1 MISYRSPQV
10 GPKATELI
18 RRDRKVM
25 LGADTRSSE
34 IPLVVE
40 RAKGMWVEDPDGR
53 RYLDFGAGY
62 AVCATGHCHP
72 QVVEAI
78 NEQANR
84 LLHIG
89 GSDFYYRPEIE
100 LAERLVRLTPGS
112 FPKRVYF
119 ANSGAESLE
128 AAFKLSR
135 YYTRRPKVISF
146 LGAFHGRTYVG
157 MSLSGSKK
165 VQRAG
170 FSPLIPEVI
179 HLPYPYCYRCPLH
192 LSYPSCK
199 GSRQFEGIPLLPC
212 VEYLTD
218 TVFERLTDPE
228 EVSAIFVET
237 IQGEGGYIVPPPEFH
252 PLLQAISK
260 KYEIILVADEIQC
273 GMGRTGK
280 PFAIEHWGVAPDVIC
295 IAKALAS
302 GLPLGAVVA
311 RAELM
316 DSEVDPRAWKKGA
329 HGSTFGGNPVSCAA
343 ANQTIKLLEEGLV
356 ENAAQV
362 GGYLKEKLK
371 GIMGRHRIVGDVRG
385 KGLML
390 AFELVRDK
398 ESKEM
403 FPRQVTSEGKG
414 IVQVFVGSSFKKG
427 LILFGCGFNSIR
439 LSPPLVVS
447 RREADLALE
456 VIEEV
461 LVEIE
466 AQL

>member
-10 GPKATELI
+10 GPKATEII
-18 RRDRKVM
+18 RRDSKVM
-25 LGADTRSSE
+25 LGADTRTSD

-40 RAKGMWVEDPDGR
+40 RAEEMWVEDPDGR

-78 NEQANR
+78 NKQGGK

-89 GSDFYYRPEIE
+89 GSDFYYLPEVE
-100 LAERLVRLTPGS
+100 LAEKLVRLTPGD

-128 AAFKLSR
+128 AAFKLTR

-179 HLPYPYCYRCPLH
+179 HIPYPYCYRCPFH
-192 LSYPSCK
+192 LKYPSCK
-199 GSRQFEGIPLLPC
+199 GSRKFEGIPLLPC
-212 VEYLTD
+212 VEYLLD
-218 TVFERLTDPE
+218 TVFERLADPE
-228 EVSAIFVET
+228 EIAAIFVET
-237 IQGEGGYIVPPPEFH
+237 IQGEGGYIVPPAEFH
-252 PLLQAISK
+252 PLLRAISH
-260 KYEIILVADEIQC
+260 KYGIILVVDEIQS

-280 PFAIEHWGVAPDVIC
+280 LFAIQHWGVEPDVIC
-295 IAKALAS
+295 VAKALAS

-316 DSEVDPRAWKKGA
+316 DSAVDPRAWKRGA

-343 ANQTIKLLEEGLV
+343 ANQTIELLEGGLV
-356 ENAAQV
+356 ENAARM
-362 GGYLKEKLK
+362 GSYLQGKLQ
-371 GIMGRHRIVGDVRG
+371 GIMERHRIIGDVRG

-390 AFELVRDK
+390 AFELVKDK
-398 ESKEM
+398 ESKER
-403 FPRQVTSEGKG
+403 FPREVTSDGKG
-414 IVQVFVGSSFKKG
+414 IQQVFVGSSFKKG

-447 RREADLALE
+447 QRDADMALG

-461 LVEIE
+461 VTEIE

>member
-10 GPKATELI
+10 GPKAAELI
-18 RRDRKVM
+18 RRDSKVM
-25 LGADTRSSE
+25 LGADTRTPD

-40 RAKGMWVEDPDGR
+40 RAEEMWVEDPDGR

-62 AVCATGHCHP
+62 AVCAAGHCHP

-78 NEQANR
+78 NSQAR
-84 LLHIG
+84 KLLHIG
-89 GSDFYYRPEIE
+89 GSDFYYLPEVE
-100 LAERLVRLTPGS
+100 LAEKLVRLTPGD

-170 FSPLIPEVI
+170 FSPLIREVI
-179 HLPYPYCYRCPLH
+179 HIPYPYCYRCPFH
-192 LSYPSCK
+192 LKYPSCK
-199 GSRQFEGIPLLPC
+199 GNRQFEGISLLPC
-212 VEYLTD
+212 VEYLID
-218 TVFERLTDPE
+218 TVFERLADPE
-228 EVSAIFVET
+228 EISAIFVET

-252 PLLQAISK
+252 PLLRAISR
-260 KYEIILVADEIQC
+260 KYGIILVLDEIQS

-280 PFAIEHWGVAPDVIC
+280 LFAIEHWGVEPDVIC
-295 IAKALAS
+295 VAKALAS

-311 RAELM
+311 KAELM
-316 DSEVDPRAWKKGA
+316 DSEVDPRAWKRGA

-343 ANQTIKLLEEGLV
+343 ANQTLELLEDGLV
-356 ENAAQV
+356 ENAARM
-362 GGYLKEKLK
+362 GSYIKGKLE
-371 GIMGRHRIVGDVRG
+371 GIMERHRIIGDVRG

-398 ESKEM
+398 ESKAM
-403 FPRQVTSEGKG
+403 FPREVTSNGKG
-414 IVQVFVGSSFKKG
+414 IQQVFVGSAFKKG

-447 RREADLALE
+447 QRDAELALG

-461 LVEIE
+461 VTEIE

>member
-1 MISYRSPQV
+1 MISYQSPQA
-10 GPKATELI
+10 GPIAAKI
-18 RRDRKVM
+18 IGRDRKVM
-25 LGADTRSSE
+25 LGADTRTPE

-40 RAKGMWVEDPDGR
+40 RAEGMWVEDPDGK

-62 AVCATGHCHP
+62 AVVATGHCHP
-72 QVVEAI
+72 QVVKAI
-78 NEQANR
+78 EEQSKR

-89 GSDFYYRPEIE
+89 GSDFYYLPEVE
-100 LAERLVRLTPGS
+100 LAEKLVRLTPGD

-179 HLPYPYCYRCPLH
+179 HIPYPYCYRCSFH
-192 LSYPSCK
+192 LKYPSCK

-218 TVFERLTDPE
+218 TVFERLIDPE

-237 IQGEGGYIVPPPEFH
+237 IQGEGGYIVPPAEFH
-252 PLLQAISK
+252 PLLRAISQR
-260 KYEIILVADEIQC
+260 YGIILVLDEIQC

-280 PFAIEHWGVAPDVIC
+280 MFAIEHWGVEPDVVC

-311 RAELM
+311 KAELM
-316 DSEVDPRAWKKGA
+316 DSEVDPRAWKRGA

-343 ANQTIKLLEEGLV
+343 ANQTIELLDGGLV

-362 GGYLKEKLK
+362 GGYLKGKLVE
-371 GIMGRHRIVGDVRG
+371 IMGHHRIIGDVRG

-398 ESKEM
+398 ESKER
-403 FPRQVTSEGKG
+403 FPNQVTSDGKG
-414 IVQVFVGSSFKKG
+414 IVQVFVGSAFKKG

-439 LSPPLVVS
+439 LSPPLVVGQK
-447 RREADLALE
+447 EADLALGMIGE
-456 VIEEV
+456 VV
-461 LVEIE
+461 TEIE
-466 AQL
+466 SQL

>member
-1 MISYRSPQV
+1 MISYQSPQV
-10 GPKATELI
+10 GPRSTEI
-18 RRDRKVM
+18 MRRDKVVM
-25 LGADTRSSE
+25 LGADTRTPE
-34 IPLVVE
+34 IPLVVDKAE
-40 RAKGMWVEDPDGR
+40 GMWVEDPDGR

-62 AVCATGHCHP
+62 AVCGTGHCHP
-72 QVVEAI
+72 QVVEAVE
-78 NEQANR
+78 EQAKR

-89 GSDFYYRPEIE
+89 GSDFYYLPEVE
-100 LAERLVRLTPGS
+100 LAEKLVRLTPGD

-128 AAFKLSR
+128 SAFKLSR

-157 MSLSGSKK
+157 MSLSGSKT

-179 HLPYPYCYRCPLH
+179 HIPYPYCYRCPFH
-192 LSYPSCK
+192 LEYPSCK
-199 GSRQFEGIPLLPC
+199 ESHQLEGIPLLPC

-218 TVFERLTDPE
+218 MIFKRLVDPE

-237 IQGEGGYIVPPPEFH
+237 IQGEGGYIVPPAEFH
-252 PLLQAISK
+252 PLLQAIAK
-260 KYEIILVADEIQC
+260 RYGIILVVDEIQC

-280 PFAIEHWGVAPDVIC
+280 LFAIEHWGVDPDVVC
-295 IAKALAS
+295 MAKALAS
-302 GLPLGAVVA
+302 GLPLGAVVG

-316 DSEVDPRAWKKGA
+316 DSEVDPKAWKRGA
-329 HGSTFGGNPVSCAA
+329 HGSTFGGNPVACAA
-343 ANQTIKLLEEGLV
+343 ANRTIELLAGGLV

-362 GGYLKEKLK
+362 GEYVEAKLSQ
-371 GIMGRHRIVGDVRG
+371 IMERHQIIGDVRG

-390 AFELVRDK
+390 ACELVRDR

-403 FPRQVTSEGKG
+403 FPPQVTADGKG
-414 IVQVFVGSSFKKG
+414 IVEVFVGSAFKKG
-427 LILFGCGFNSIR
+427 LVLFGCGFNSIR
-439 LSPPLVVS
+439 LSPPLIVS
-447 RREADLALE
+447 KSDADIALG

-461 LVEIE
+461 VTEIE

>member
-1 MISYRSPQV
+1 MISYQSPQM
-10 GPKATELI
+10 GPKAAKI
-18 RRDRKVM
+18 IGRDRKVM
-25 LGADTRSSE
+25 LGADTRTPE

-40 RAKGMWVEDPDGR
+40 RAEGMWVEDPDGR

-72 QVVEAI
+72 RVVKAI
-78 NEQANR
+78 EEQSKR

-89 GSDFYYRPEIE
+89 GSDFYYLPEVE
-100 LAERLVRLTPGS
+100 LAEKLVRLTPGD

-128 AAFKLSR
+128 ATFKLTR

-157 MSLSGSKK
+157 MSLSGSKR

-179 HLPYPYCYRCPLH
+179 HIPYPHCYRCPFH
-192 LSYPSCK
+192 LKYPSCK
-199 GSRQFEGIPLLPC
+199 GSRQFEGTPLLPC

-218 TVFERLTDPE
+218 TIFERLIDPE

-237 IQGEGGYIVPPPEFH
+237 IQGEGGYIVPPAEFH
-252 PLLQAISK
+252 PLLRAISRR
-260 KYEIILVADEIQC
+260 YGIILVLDEIQC

-280 PFAIEHWGVAPDVIC
+280 MFAIEHWGVEPDVVC

-311 RAELM
+311 KAELM
-316 DSEVDPRAWKKGA
+316 DSQVDPRAWKRGA

-343 ANQTIKLLEEGLV
+343 ANQTIELLEGGLV

-362 GGYLKEKLK
+362 GGYLKDKLVE
-371 GIMGRHRIVGDVRG
+371 IMGRHRIIGDVRG
-385 KGLML
+385 EGLML

-398 ESKEM
+398 ESKER
-403 FPRQVTSEGKG
+403 FPSQVTSDGKG
-414 IVQVFVGSSFKKG
+414 IVQVFVGSVFKKG

-439 LSPPLVVS
+439 LSPPLVVGQK
-447 RREADLALE
+447 EADLALGM
-456 VIEEV
+456 IEEV
-461 LVEIE
+461 VTEIE
-466 AQL
+466 SQL

>member
-10 GPKATELI
+10 GPKATEI
-18 RRDRKVM
+18 MRRDRGVM
-25 LGADTRSSE
+25 LGADTRTPE

-40 RAKGMWVEDPDGR
+40 KASGMWVEDPDGR

-62 AVCATGHCHP
+62 AVCGTGHCHP

-78 NEQANR
+78 EEQAR
-84 LLHIG
+84 KLLHIG
-89 GSDFYYRPEIE
+89 GSDFYYLPEVE
-100 LAERLVRLTPGS
+100 LAEKLVRITPGE
-112 FPKRVYF
+112 FPKRLYF

-128 AAFKLSR
+128 AAFKLTR

-146 LGAFHGRTYVG
+146 FGAFHGRTYVG

-179 HLPYPYCYRCPLH
+179 HIPYPYCYRCPNH
-192 LSYPSCK
+192 LEYPTCK
-199 GSRQFEGIPLLPC
+199 GSRQFDGIPLLPC

-218 TVFERLTDPE
+218 TVFERLVDPE

-237 IQGEGGYIVPPPEFH
+237 IQGEGGYIPPPPEFH
-252 PLLQAISK
+252 PLLRAITRR
-260 KYEIILVADEIQC
+260 YDIIWVLDEIQC

-280 PFAIEHWGVAPDVIC
+280 MFAIEHWGVEPDVIC

-316 DSEVDPRAWKKGA
+316 DSQVDPRAWKRGS

-343 ANQTIKLLEEGLV
+343 ANRTIELLEDGLV

-362 GGYLKEKLK
+362 GGYMKCKLAE
-371 GIMGRHRIVGDVRG
+371 MMENHRIIGDLRG

-390 AFELVRDK
+390 AFELVKDK
-398 ESKEM
+398 VSKER
-403 FPRQVTSEGKG
+403 FPREVTSDGKG

-427 LILFGCGFNSIR
+427 LILFGCGFDSIR
-439 LSPPLVVS
+439 LTPPLVVN
-447 RREADLALE
+447 RKEADLALE

-461 LVEIE
+461 VTEIE